1 MATSPTFTT
10 LTNAGSQCLRVYVSD
25 VVKGPDGSAP
35 FYDVG
40 PATRF
45 AGECAD
51 NQNTVSVSIGPGAL
65 LVIGRPANGSW
76 FDNTQWFPIE
86 NYTANTVLTPPA
98 NNIGSAPPQMV
109 FLDVN
114 KGVITVGTTVA
125 PPGFYDP
132 PKPPAPPS
140 PVDPS
145 GSGGEYPYE
154 PLPQPNSGIASWSP
168 AKLWAVFGGIGGGIV
183 ILILVIVLPVML
195 VKKNPGGISGGG
207 GGGGGSGSGF
217 NA

>member
-1 MATSPTFTT
+1 MATFTT
-10 LTNAGSQCLRVYVSD
+10 LTNAGNQCLRVYVSD
-25 VVKGPDGSAP
+25 KSSGPSGKAP

-40 PATRF
+40 PATGF

-65 LVIGRPANGSW
+65 LVIGRPAGNPNRW

-98 NNIGSAPPQMV
+98 NNGGPPPQTL

-154 PLPQPNSGIASWSP
+154 PLPQPSSGIASWSQT
-168 AKLWAVFGGIGGGIV
+168 KLWAVFGGISAGIV
-183 ILILVIVLPVML
+183 ILVLVIVLPVML
-195 VKKNPGGISGGG
+195 VKKTPGSGGG
-207 GGGGGSGSGF
+207 GNGNSD
-217 NA
+217 